1 MSNNDQTLK
10 KYMRLKKEVET
21 AQQRKDR
28 AQGALDQLM
37 KNLEKDFKCTSL
49 KQAQKKLTNLQER
62 EEEAKEEFVEAMEEF
77 EEKWEEKLQGSDL

>member
-10 KYMRLKKEVET
+10 KYTRLKKDVET

-37 KNLEKDFKCTSL
+37 KTLEEDFNCSTL
-49 KQAQKKLTNLQER
+49 KQAQKKLTNLQEQ
-62 EEEAKEEFVEAMEEF
+62 EKDAKEDFVEAIEDF
-77 EEKWEEKLQGSDL
+77 EEKWEEKLQESNL